1 MFSENLKFPLMIKWN
16 NEVSKQKCNTKIMK
30 YINKNKKIYHEM
42 NVQFRFLIFQY
53 YKKHLWL
60 IVSWIIFH
68 FSWQLHGFL
77 SYDVYFFRSVAKQ
90 NKYEISQ
97 ITMTEKV
104 IDQENIWKL
113 CRKTLLFQEREFL
126 ENLENVTFE
135 KYKII
140 VSFI

>member
-1 MFSENLKFPLMIKWN
+1 MASFLMTWMTCI
-16 NEVSKQKCNTKIMK
+16 
-30 YINKNKKIYHEM
+30 
-42 NVQFRFLIFQY
+42 
-53 YKKHLWL
+53 
-60 IVSWIIFH
+60 
-68 FSWQLHGFL
+68 
-77 SYDVYFFRSVAKQ
+77 FFRSVAKQ

-97 ITMTEKV
+97 ITMIEKV

>member
-1 MFSENLKFPLMIKWN
+1 MASFLMTCI
-16 NEVSKQKCNTKIMK
+16 
-30 YINKNKKIYHEM
+30 
-42 NVQFRFLIFQY
+42 
-53 YKKHLWL
+53 
-60 IVSWIIFH
+60 
-68 FSWQLHGFL
+68 
-77 SYDVYFFRSVAKQ
+77 FFRSVAKQ

-97 ITMTEKV
+97 ITMIEKV